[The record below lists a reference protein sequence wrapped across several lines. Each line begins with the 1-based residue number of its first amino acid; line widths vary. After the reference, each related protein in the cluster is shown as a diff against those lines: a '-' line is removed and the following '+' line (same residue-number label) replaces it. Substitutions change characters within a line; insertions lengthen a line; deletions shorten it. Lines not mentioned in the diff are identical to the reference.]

1 MTFLSSRERIARP
14 FAFAPGFAMLAAL
27 VAAAPAGAQTVTSIE
42 ADLGVIASD
51 NPFLLDGGDTEAL
64 ALEFAVRP
72 ELRLQPGPTTFV
84 EIDGEAA
91 YRRYLRRYGDFV
103 TGHADAVVRHRASDF
118 LSADARLSYA
128 RELPI
133 DALTDSIDFAVDPN
147 SVRQRISGRTTAT
160 LTVSAR
166 DRMTLGAGFD
176 RIRYAR
182 PSPLSSTRSWH
193 VDAEWTRRLT
203 ERLRA
208 GLMATAT
215 NTNIS
220 GVGNLSG
227 IGVRAVAEYRFS
239 STLEA
244 RGQLGVEWTRYQ
256 ITDGQRRARLSGS
269 GNVCYRPQRIEACV
283 TASLQNEVSGIGGL
297 QRETFVGGTFR
308 YRINESSSVTALGE
322 YRAADLTGPV
332 IAAARTNATRLGA
345 GYERRISQRLTLTGN
360 VDYLRRAYL
369 SGNRADGFAVRIG
382 VTLTGDRR

>member
-1 MTFLSSRERIARP
+1 MTFLSSRDRTRRP
-14 FAFAPGFAMLAAL
+14 VAFALGSALL
-27 VAAAPAGAQTVTSIE
+27 VATPAGAQTVTRIE
-42 ADLGVIASD
+42 ADAALIASD
-51 NPFLLDGGDTEAL
+51 DPFLLGGDDTEAL
-64 ALEFAVRP
+64 ALQVAVRP
-72 ELRLQPGPTTFV
+72 ELELQAGPATFV
-84 EIDGEAA
+84 ELRGEAA

-103 TGHADAVVRHRASDF
+103 TGHADAEVRHRASDF
-118 LSADARLSYA
+118 LSADARLSFA

-133 DALTDSIDFAVDPN
+133 DALTDSIDFAVDPTN
-147 SVRQRISGRTTAT
+147 VRQRLSGRTTAT

-176 RIRYAR
+176 RIRYQQ

-193 VDAEWTRRLT
+193 VDAEWTRRFT
-203 ERLRA
+203 ERFGA
-208 GLMATAT
+208 GLMATVT
-215 NTNIS
+215 NTNIA
-220 GVGNLSG
+220 GIGDLSG
-227 IGVRAVAEYRFS
+227 IGVRSVVEYRFS

-269 GNVCYRPQRIEACV
+269 GNICYRPQRIEACV

-308 YRINESSSVTALGE
+308 YRLNESSSVTALGE

-332 IAAARTNATRLGA
+332 IASARTNATRFGA
-345 GYERRISQRLTLTGN
+345 GYERRISQRLMLTGN
-360 VDYLRRAYL
+360 VDYLRRSYL

-382 VTLTGDRR
+382 VTFTGDRR